1 MDTEGG
7 GGLISV
13 ILIYAPALGTLLSD
27 AATTSILHFAST
39 TASLQANSINVASS
53 LVNVAPHRSEVST
66 HTITQCSRSHTG
78 QSALKAGHPKQRA
91 RQKLHRSSDNN
102 NNKNNNNR
110 NNYPIN
116 IVTDILSNM
125 QRRQRQRR
133 HQQRLLSNFNVRC
146 VLFYFFASFFSSLLF
161 FKFEYHR
168 RSDSQVVFK
177 LIAFCGM
184 SVPATSPSL
193 SLSPSLRQLSFISH
207 VAGLCAARLGDAE
220 ATAEAAAEAEAVKS
234 VLHPTEK
241 GVAAN
246 GDDYVNDDYEDVPFV
261 LISLQFTAVLP
272 AHFVWLVKY
281 LIYTLTYVLS
291 GLYVHM
297 YFGLNVSRMLAIP
310 KMLDQF

>member
-1 MDTEGG
+1 M
-7 GGLISV
+7 SV
-13 ILIYAPALGTLLSD
+13 A
-27 AATTSILHFAST
+27 F
-39 TASLQANSINVASS
+39 
-53 LVNVAPHRSEVST
+53 
-66 HTITQCSRSHTG
+66 
-78 QSALKAGHPKQRA
+78 
-91 RQKLHRSSDNN
+91 
-102 NNKNNNNR
+102 
-110 NNYPIN
+110 
-116 IVTDILSNM
+116 
-125 QRRQRQRR
+125 
-133 HQQRLLSNFNVRC
+133 
-146 VLFYFFASFFSSLLF
+146 LFYFFVFASFFSSLLF

-193 SLSPSLRQLSFISH
+193 SLSPSLSPSLRQLSFISH